1 MSIRVYVNS
10 VEKRT
15 ETTALVDCGATE
27 NFINTDHTYAMRL
40 PLKRLPKP
48 REVNSIRKENQ
59 SQTLLLQHA
68 AYHQIKGFF
77 DFPCLKVDS
86 ESLILNTY

>member
-1 MSIRVYVNS
+1 MGFSGDRPGSKWEHVHG
-10 VEKRT
+10 
-15 ETTALVDCGATE
+15 L
-27 NFINTDHTYAMRL
+27 
-40 PLKRLPKP
+40 
-48 REVNSIRKENQ
+48 NSIRKENQ

-77 DFPCLKVDS
+77 DFPCLKDS

>member
-1 MSIRVYVNS
+1 MILLAIEKKSTKFSTNS
-10 VEKRT
+10 
-15 ETTALVDCGATE
+15 G
-27 NFINTDHTYAMRL
+27 NT
-40 PLKRLPKP
+40 
-48 REVNSIRKENQ
+48 NSICKENQ

-77 DFPCLKVDS
+77 DFPCLEVDS

>member
-1 MSIRVYVNS
+1 MCIDGSESPQRSYQ
-10 VEKRT
+10 
-15 ETTALVDCGATE
+15 
-27 NFINTDHTYAMRL
+27 TD
-40 PLKRLPKP
+40 
-48 REVNSIRKENQ
+48 NSIRKENQ